1 MTRLLLPAERAAV
14 ELEDGV
20 PVSITWRGK
29 RHRVLQLANR
39 WRADAEWWR
48 VRHWREHYKLI
59 TDSGLLL
66 VIYHDLS
73 REAWYVQ
80 RVYD

>member
-1 MTRLLLPAERAAV
+1 MTRLLLPAERITV
-14 ELEDGV
+14 DLEDGA
-20 PVSITWRGK
+20 PVRFMWRG
-29 RHRVLQLANR
+29 RNHRVLYLANR

-48 VRHWREHYKLI
+48 VRQWREHYKLV

-66 VIYHDLS
+66 VIYHDLN